1 MKQLEAQLEEAV
13 KCLLGEGPCYD
24 EKQGYC
30 LGWIL
35 KPVPFIKRK
44 KAELHLFKQDN
55 IWEQQFLL
63 TAEIM

>member
-24 EKQGYC
+24 EKTG
-30 LGWIL
+30 IL
-35 KPVPFIKRK
+35 SWVDIKTVPFIKRK

>member
-24 EKQGYC
+24 EKTG
-30 LGWIL
+30 IL
-35 KPVPFIKRK
+35 SWVDIKTGTLDRK